1 MTPERFV
8 YLADAYGA
16 DLKHWP
22 AAERDDARALI
33 QRGDPQA
40 IDALQQASWLDQRL
54 SNHLVTAPDQ
64 LLIREVVASAF
75 IVAKASFW
83 SRYADWLSRLGFIGA
98 GLAGVAAGMLVA
110 SLSLPLSSA
119 LDLLPSI
126 LDQGDAEL
134 ILSLDAQESEQ

>member
-8 YLADAYGA
+8 HLADAYGA

-22 AAERDDARALI
+22 AVEREDARALI
-33 QRGDPQA
+33 KRGDPQA
-40 IDALQQASWLDQRL
+40 INALQQASWLDLRL
-54 SNHLVTAPDQ
+54 DNHPVAAPDQ
-64 LLIREVVASAF
+64 LLIRNVVASAF
-75 IVAKASFW
+75 IVEKASFW
-83 SRYADWLSRLGFIGA
+83 SRYADWLSRLGFLGA

-119 LDLLPSI
+119 PDLLPSI

-134 ILSLDAQESEQ
+134 ILSLDAEESEQ

>member
-8 YLADAYGA
+8 HLADAYGA

-22 AAERDDARALI
+22 AAEREDARALI
-33 QRGDPQA
+33 KRGDPQA
-40 IDALQQASWLDQRL
+40 INALQQASWLDRRL
-54 SNHLVTAPDQ
+54 DNHPVTAPDQ

-75 IVAKASFW
+75 TVEKASFW

-119 LDLLPSI
+119 PDLLPSI

-134 ILSLDAQESEQ
+134 ILSLDAEESEQ

>member
-8 YLADAYGA
+8 HLADAYGA

-22 AAERDDARALI
+22 AAEREDARALI
-33 QRGDPQA
+33 KRGDPQA
-40 IDALQQASWLDQRL
+40 INALQQASWLDRRL
-54 SNHLVTAPDQ
+54 DNHPVTAPDQ

-75 IVAKASFW
+75 TVEKASFW

-119 LDLLPSI
+119 PDLLPSI

-134 ILSLDAQESEQ
+134 MLSLDAEESEQ

>member
-8 YLADAYGA
+8 HLADAYGA

-22 AAERDDARALI
+22 AAEREDARALI
-33 QRGDPQA
+33 KRGDPQA
-40 IDALQQASWLDQRL
+40 INALQQASWLDRRL
-54 SNHLVTAPDQ
+54 DNHPVAAPDQ

-75 IVAKASFW
+75 TVEKASFW
-83 SRYADWLSRLGFIGA
+83 SRYADWLSRLGFLGA

-119 LDLLPSI
+119 PDLLPSI

-134 ILSLDAQESEQ
+134 MLSLDAEESEQ